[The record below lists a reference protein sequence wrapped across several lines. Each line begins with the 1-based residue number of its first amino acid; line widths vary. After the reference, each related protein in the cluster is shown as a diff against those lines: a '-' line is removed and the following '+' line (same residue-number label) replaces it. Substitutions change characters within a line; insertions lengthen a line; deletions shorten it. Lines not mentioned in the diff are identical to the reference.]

1 MLDSKFELGKASL
14 IRNFLLFNLAI
25 AFLPL
30 APVRAADQNRLDASE
45 NVFTMLAALNTSGYD
60 TDLESP
66 LNSPLRKQVRQY
78 LAERKIS
85 VLPELRD
92 FYKAHPPG
100 LAPYISLALAM
111 GPPPEF
117 TFTTRQVDIPPDAAA
132 LDKMLPLL
140 ARFYAEADIAGL
152 WKRAQ
157 PAFDGAIEAYHE
169 PVTRLVSTVNSYF
182 RAPTEGYLGRRFIV
196 YIDLLAAPGQV
207 QTRSYGDL
215 YYVVA
220 TNSREPHMAE
230 IRHAYLHFLV
240 EPLVAKFGLVLMKSA
255 SLGDYAA
262 PAPALDDSY
271 KNDFV
276 LLTAE
281 SLIKAI
287 ESRLD
292 KKPELIAQALSEGF
306 ILAPFFGEQLISYEK
321 EPDAMRLYFPRMM
334 EHLDRTREGARL
346 AHVTFAPKNAERPIR
361 SVDPAPVSA
370 SMRSVMQ
377 GEQFYTAADYEQ
389 ARQLY
394 VKSLEQPGSPTDHSH
409 AYYGLARISLRQNN
423 PDLAERLFEKTLETA
438 PDEQTRGWVQ
448 VYLGRLSDLSGD
460 HKKASAHYGLALTQK
475 GASAQALAAAEK
487 GIEENKKR

>member
-1 MLDSKFELGKASL
+1 M
-14 IRNFLLFNLAI
+14 IRNFLLCSLAI
-25 AFLPL
+25 ASLSQ
-30 APVRAADQNRLDASE
+30 APARAADQNQLDSSE
-45 NVFTMLAALNTSGYD
+45 NVFTVLAALNAAGYD
-60 TDLESP
+60 TDLESS

-78 LAERKIS
+78 LAERKIP
-85 VLPELRD
+85 VLPELRY

-100 LAPYISLALAM
+100 LAPYLSLALAM
-111 GPPPEF
+111 GPAPDF
-117 TFTTRQVDIPPDAAA
+117 AFTTRQIDIPPDAAA

-140 ARFYAEADIAGL
+140 ARFYAEADIPTL
-152 WKRAQ
+152 WKRVQ
-157 PAFDGAIEAYHE
+157 PAFDAAIESYHL

-182 RAPTEGYLGRRFIV
+182 RAPSEGYLGRRFIV

-220 TNSREPHMAE
+220 TNSRDPHITE

-262 PAPALDDSY
+262 PAPALDESY

-306 ILAPFFGEQLISYEK
+306 VLAPFFGEQLISYEK
-321 EPDAMRLYFPRMM
+321 EPDAMRLYFPHML
-334 EHLDRTREGARL
+334 EQLDRSRERARL
-346 AHVTFAPKNAERPIR
+346 DHVTFAPKNPEKPVR
-361 SVDPAPVSA
+361 SVDPVPVSA
-370 SMRSVMQ
+370 SMRSVAQ

-389 ARQLY
+389 ARQLF
-394 VKSLEQPGSPTDHSH
+394 VKSLEQPGSPTDHAR

-423 PDLAERLFEKTLETA
+423 PDLAERLFEKTLETS
-438 PDEQTRGWVQ
+438 PDDQTRAWAQ

-460 HKKASAHYGLALTQK
+460 HKKATAYFGHALTVK

>member
-1 MLDSKFELGKASL
+1 L
-14 IRNFLLFNLAI
+14 IRNSLLFSLAFV
-25 AFLPL
+25 FLTPAL
-30 APVRAADQNRLDASE
+30 ARAADQNRLDASE
-45 NVFTMLAALNTSGYD
+45 NVFTMLAALNAAGYD
-60 TDLESP
+60 VDLESS

-78 LAERKIS
+78 LAERPIS

-92 FYKAHPPG
+92 FYKTHPPG
-100 LAPYISLALAM
+100 LAPYLSLALAM

-117 TFTTRQVDIPPDAAA
+117 AFTTRSVDVPPDAAA
-132 LDKMLPLL
+132 LEKMLPLL
-140 ARFYAEADIAGL
+140 ARFYSEADIPSL
-152 WKRAQ
+152 WKRVQ
-157 PAFDGAIEAYHE
+157 PAFDAAIEAYHE
-169 PVTRLVSTVNSYF
+169 PVTRLVGNVNSYF
-182 RAPTEGYLGRRFIV
+182 RAPSEGYLGRRFIV

-207 QTRSYGDL
+207 QTRSYGNL

-220 TNSREPHMAE
+220 TTAREPHLNE

-262 PAPALDDSY
+262 PAPMLDDSY

-276 LLTAE
+276 LLTSE
-281 SLIKAI
+281 SLIKAM

-306 ILAPFFGEQLISYEK
+306 VLAPFFGEQLITFEK
-321 EPDAMRLYFPRMM
+321 EPDAMRLYFPRML
-334 EHLDRTREGARL
+334 EHLDRSQERARL
-346 AHVTFAPKNAERPIR
+346 AHVTFAPKSPEKQLR
-361 SVDPAPVSA
+361 SVDPTPVSA
-370 SMRSVMQ
+370 SMRSVME

-389 ARQLY
+389 ARQLF
-394 VKSLEQPGSPTDHSH
+394 VKSLEQAGSQTDHAR

-423 PDLAERLFEKTLETA
+423 PDLAERLLEKTLETS
-438 PDEQTRGWVQ
+438 PDEQTRAWAQ

-460 HKKASAHYGLALTQK
+460 HKKASAYYGQALTVK